1 MNQILEELQASREEL
16 IRSISREAGNKLK
29 LLLEQ
34 KHIYQHVVIDGKSL
48 ITAWAAKVR
57 SASSGVL
64 VACTG

>member
-16 IRSISREAGNKLK
+16 IRSRSREAGNKLK

-48 ITAWAAKVR
+48 IT
-57 SASSGVL
+57 
-64 VACTG
+64 